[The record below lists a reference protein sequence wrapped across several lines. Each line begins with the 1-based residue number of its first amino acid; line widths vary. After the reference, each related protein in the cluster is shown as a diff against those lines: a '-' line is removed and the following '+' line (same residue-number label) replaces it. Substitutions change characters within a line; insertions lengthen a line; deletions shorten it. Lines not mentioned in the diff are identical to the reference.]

1 MFLKVSNLFKKFFF
15 VSLAFIFIS
24 SIHHLVYAQDA
35 NGNVAGVYKTG
46 NAPFSP
52 KTKVTFAQIGTVIE
66 ITPIKG
72 GEVWRLPF
80 NIVRGIRAND
90 KTLWIYW
97 FDSSDNTLTA
107 QFQMDQLANGF
118 ANTVNAAVVNFH
130 KGSSEM
136 TLEQQQ
142 RYEQY
147 KEQAIKE
154 SK

>member
-1 MFLKVSNLFKKFFF
+1 MPQKLSKKIILVLLMTLGF
-15 VSLAFIFIS
+15 VSLVY
-24 SIHHLVYAQDA
+24 HHTLHAQDA
-35 NGNVAGVYKTG
+35 SDSVTGVYKTG

-52 KTKVTFAQIGTVIE
+52 KTKVTFVQVENSIE
-66 ITPIKG
+66 ISPLKG
-72 GEVWRLPF
+72 GEVWKLPF
-80 NIVRGIRAND
+80 NAVRGLRAND

-130 KGSSEM
+130 KGPSEM